1 MDYLIDFSEQEL
13 GITATAL
20 MELPYKTVAPL
31 LDKINRRILE
41 QQQAMQAAQAPV
53 EEAPAEPQEKP
64 AEPQEEPAPAESE

>member
-53 EEAPAEPQEKP
+53 EEAPAEAPVEQS
-64 AEPQEEPAPAESE
+64 APAESK